1 MLESRDWPKID
12 IRKDVAHPARYM
24 QDVFEDDCV
33 GFFATW
39 LSANV
44 EFDNSDASNRH
55 FTLVGKGQDVGFESS
70 IGLEARTVDRDMG
83 IGG

>member
-1 MLESRDWPKID
+1 MLESCDWPKVD
-12 IRKDVAHPARYM
+12 IREDVAHPARHM

-33 GFFATW
+33 GFFATR

-55 FTLVGKGQDVGFESS
+55 FTLVGKGEDVGFEYS
-70 IGLEARTVDRDMG
+70 IGLEV
-83 IGG
+83 